1 MNLDE
6 IYHYIR
12 EDVQTV
18 LEEYDVSFLSDN
30 DFEALIDDCTDQL
43 VYSGRYDCI
52 AGYWSHLE
60 KLIKKLIDE
69 RLLLMKQTK
78 GV

>member
-1 MNLDE
+1 MNLGE

-18 LEEYDVSFLSDN
+18 LEEYNVSFLSDN

-43 VYSGRYDCI
+43 VYSGRYNCI
-52 AGYWSHLE
+52 ADYWPHLE
-60 KLIKKLIDE
+60 ELIDE

>member
-43 VYSGRYDCI
+43 VYSERYNCI
-52 AGYWSHLE
+52 ADYWSHLE
-60 KLIKKLIDE
+60 ELIDE

>member
-6 IYHYIR
+6 IYHYMR

-18 LEEYDVSFLSDN
+18 LEEYDISFLSDN

-43 VYSGRYDCI
+43 VYSGRCNCI
-52 AGYWSHLE
+52 ADYWSHLDE
-60 KLIKKLIDE
+60 LIDE
-69 RLLLMKQTK
+69 RLLLMK
-78 GV
+78 